1 MRVRAKFKL
10 IEIRSHYWN
19 SNSRTFV
26 FQPQYDDSI
35 EEDRRFCD
43 ATPSGSCEMLV
54 NNPAVIE
61 AFKLGQDYYL
71 DFSPSAEE
79 AK

>member
-10 IEIRSHYWN
+10 IEIRSHHWN
-19 SNSRTFV
+19 PNARTFV
-26 FQPQYDDSI
+26 FQPQYDSTI
-35 EEDRRFCD
+35 EEDRRFYD
-43 ATPSGSCEMLV
+43 ATPSGQCEMLV

-61 AFKLGQDYYL
+61 EFKIGQDYYL
-71 DFSPSAEE
+71 DFTPSIEE